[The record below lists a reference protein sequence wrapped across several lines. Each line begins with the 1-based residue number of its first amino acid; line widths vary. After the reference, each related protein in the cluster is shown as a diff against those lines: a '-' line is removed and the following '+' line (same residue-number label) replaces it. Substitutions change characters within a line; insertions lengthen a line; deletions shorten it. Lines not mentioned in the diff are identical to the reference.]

1 MNPSLVLLFCL
12 TPLAIVFIVMKL
24 AVWISETSSFRSETE
39 KLKRMQYG
47 PYEVWDEEEELDEW

>member
-1 MNPSLVLLFCL
+1 MNQSLVLLLCL
-12 TPLAIVFIVMKL
+12 SPLATIFIVMKL
-24 AVWISETSSFRSETE
+24 AVWISETTSFRSETE